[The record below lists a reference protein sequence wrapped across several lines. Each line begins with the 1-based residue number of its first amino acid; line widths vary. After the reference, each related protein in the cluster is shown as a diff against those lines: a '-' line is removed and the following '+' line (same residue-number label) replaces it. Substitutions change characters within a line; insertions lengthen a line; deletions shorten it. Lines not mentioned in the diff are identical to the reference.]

1 MKSRIP
7 RFASRAALLTIFIS
21 GCHPVIDGRN
31 QTISGSSPQRAI
43 VPPVPK
49 LPATAPAI
57 EASAPLQAPMVT
69 RKTVSGIM
77 FEGVA
82 FDARTHK
89 LVVADQPG
97 GPGTGFEGAAD
108 AARSRGGLAACNAG
122 FFTPTGDPLRLVVS
136 GGNRAGAWNSASS
149 LGSGVW
155 HTDTAGR
162 MAITRRETLGRT
174 AATSMTELLQSG
186 PMLVRDGH
194 LVSGL
199 DAIKPSMR
207 MLLLWDGGSRWWI
220 GQATPCTLAAL
231 ADAARQG
238 NPAGW
243 NIHAALN
250 LDGGRSSDLWISGNI
265 KGGPLKRSHTW
276 NRRVRNF
283 LILTPR

>member
-7 RFASRAALLTIFIS
+7 MSATRAAILTIFIS

-31 QTISGSSPQRAI
+31 QTTSGRSPQRAI
-43 VPPVPK
+43 VSPAPK
-49 LPATAPAI
+49 RPAATPAI
-57 EASAPLQAPMVT
+57 EVSAPLQAPMVT
-69 RKTVSGIM
+69 RKTISGIM

-97 GPGTGFEGAAD
+97 GPGSRFAD
-108 AARSRGGLAACNAG
+108 TCAAARSCGGLAAFNAG
-122 FFTPTGDPLRLVVS
+122 FFTPTGDPLGLVIS
-136 GGNRAGAWNSASS
+136 QGTRAGAWNTASS

-162 MAITRRETLGRT
+162 MAITRRETLGRS
-174 AATSMTELLQSG
+174 AATTMTELLQSG

-199 DAIKPSMR
+199 DADKPRMR

-231 ADAARQG
+231 ADAAIQG
-238 NPAGW
+238 KPAGW

-276 NRRVRNF
+276 NRQVRNF